1 MTRREFREHTAKL
14 IFMFDFYPKEEWKE
28 QFEFYADYS
37 EIKEE
42 DRDSLWQ
49 RVMAFEEKKTEVD
62 NLIDGASKKWRIS
75 RLSKTDLMLLRVA
88 VYEIKFDAEIP
99 NKVSV
104 NEAVELAK
112 IYGGDESPS
121 FVNGV
126 LAKFM
131 AGEESKEEK

>member
-88 VYEIKFDAEIP
+88 VYEIKFDSEIP
-99 NKVSV
+99 DKVSV

-112 IYGGDESPS
+112 IYGGDESPA

>member
-1 MTRREFREHTAKL
+1 MTRREFREHTAIL
-14 IFMFDFYPKEEWKE
+14 TFIFEFYPETEWTE
-28 QFEFYADYS
+28 QFKFYADYA

-42 DRDSLWQ
+42 DRESLRQ
-49 RVMAFEEKKTEVD
+49 RVLAIEEKKAEID
-62 NLIDGASKKWRIS
+62 SFIDGASKKWRIN

-88 VYEIKFDAEIP
+88 VFEIKFDTEIP
-99 NKVSV
+99 DKVSV

-112 IYGGDESPS
+112 IYGGDESPA

-131 AGEESKEEK
+131 TKVENKEEK

>member
-14 IFMFDFYPKEEWKE
+14 IFIFDFYPEAEWKE
-28 QFEFYADYS
+28 QFEFYADYC
-37 EIKEE
+37 EIKEA
-42 DRDSLWQ
+42 DREGLWQ
-49 RVMAFEEKKTEVD
+49 RVMALEEKKAEVD
-62 NLIDGASKKWRIS
+62 SLIDGASKKWRIS

-88 VYEIKFDAEIP
+88 VYEIKFDSEIP
-99 NKVSV
+99 DKVSI

-112 IYGGDESPS
+112 IYGGDESPA

-131 AGEESKEEK
+131 DGEESKEEK

>member
-14 IFMFDFYPKEEWKE
+14 IFIFDFYPEAEWKE
-28 QFEFYADYS
+28 QFDSYADYS

-42 DRDSLWQ
+42 DREGLWQ
-49 RVMAFEEKKTEVD
+49 RVMALEEKKAEVD
-62 NLIDGASKKWRIS
+62 SLIDGASKKWRIS

-88 VYEIKFDAEIP
+88 VYEIKFDSEIP
-99 NKVSV
+99 DKVSI

-112 IYGGDESPS
+112 IYGGDESPA

-131 AGEESKEEK
+131 DGEESKEEK

>member
-14 IFMFDFYPKEEWKE
+14 IFIFDFYPEAEWKE
-28 QFEFYADYS
+28 QFESYADYS

-42 DRDSLWQ
+42 DREGLWQ
-49 RVMAFEEKKTEVD
+49 RVMALEEKKAD
-62 NLIDGASKKWRIS
+62 IDSFIDGASKKWRIN

-88 VYEIKFDAEIP
+88 VYEIKFDSEIP
-99 NKVSV
+99 DKVSI

-112 IYGGDESPS
+112 IYGGDESPA

-131 AGEESKEEK
+131 DGEESKEEK

>member
-14 IFMFDFYPKEEWKE
+14 IFIFDFYPEAEWKE
-28 QFEFYADYS
+28 QFDYYADYS

-42 DRDSLWQ
+42 DREGLWQ
-49 RVMAFEEKKTEVD
+49 RVMALEEKKAEVD
-62 NLIDGASKKWRIS
+62 SLIDGASKKWRIS

-88 VYEIKFDAEIP
+88 VYEIKFDSEIP
-99 NKVSV
+99 DKVSI

-112 IYGGDESPS
+112 IYGGDESPA

-131 AGEESKEEK
+131 DGEESKEEK

>member
-14 IFMFDFYPKEEWKE
+14 IFIFDFYSEVEWKE

-42 DRDSLWQ
+42 DRNSLWQ

-62 NLIDGASKKWRIS
+62 SLIDGASKKWRIS

-88 VYEIKFDAEIP
+88 VYEIKFDSEIP
-99 NKVSV
+99 DKVSI

-112 IYGGDESPS
+112 IYGGDESPA

-131 AGEESKEEK
+131 SGEEAKEEK

>member
-14 IFMFDFYPKEEWKE
+14 IFIFDFYPEAEWKE
-28 QFEFYADYS
+28 QFDSYADYS

-42 DRDSLWQ
+42 DREGLWQ
-49 RVMAFEEKKTEVD
+49 RVMAFEEKKTEID

-88 VYEIKFDAEIP
+88 VYEIKFDSEIP
-99 NKVSV
+99 DKVSV

>member
-14 IFMFDFYPKEEWKE
+14 IFIFDFYPEAEWKE
-28 QFEFYADYS
+28 QFDSYADYS

-42 DRDSLWQ
+42 DREGLWQ
-49 RVMAFEEKKTEVD
+49 RVMALEEKKAEVD
-62 NLIDGASKKWRIS
+62 SLIDGASKKWRIS

-88 VYEIKFDAEIP
+88 VYEIKFDSEIP
-99 NKVSV
+99 DKVSV

>member
-14 IFMFDFYPKEEWKE
+14 IFIFDFYPEAEWKE

-37 EIKEE
+37 EIKEA
-42 DRDSLWQ
+42 DRGDLWQ
-49 RVMAFEEKKTEVD
+49 RVMALEEKKAEVD
-62 NLIDGASKKWRIS
+62 SLIDGASKKWRIS

-88 VYEIKFDAEIP
+88 VYEIKFDSEIP
-99 NKVSV
+99 DKVSI

-112 IYGGDESPS
+112 IYGGDDSPA

>member
-14 IFMFDFYPKEEWKE
+14 IFIFDFYPEAEWKE
-28 QFEFYADYS
+28 QFDYYADYS

-42 DRDSLWQ
+42 DREGLWQ
-49 RVMAFEEKKTEVD
+49 RVMALEEKKTEVD
-62 NLIDGASKKWRIS
+62 SLIDGASKKWRIS

-88 VYEIKFDAEIP
+88 VYEIKFDSEIP
-99 NKVSV
+99 DKVSI

-112 IYGGDESPS
+112 IYGGDESPA

-131 AGEESKEEK
+131 DGEESKEEK

>member
-14 IFMFDFYPKEEWKE
+14 IFIFDFYPESEWKE
-28 QFEFYADYS
+28 QFELYTDYS
-37 EIKEE
+37 GIKEE
-42 DRDSLWQ
+42 DKESLWQ
-49 RVMAFEEKKTEVD
+49 RALALENKKAEVD
-62 NLIDGASKKWRIS
+62 SLIDGASKKWRIS

-112 IYGGDESPS
+112 IYGGDESPA

-131 AGEESKEEK
+131 SGEEAKEEK

>member
-14 IFMFDFYPKEEWKE
+14 IFIFDFYSEVEWKE

-42 DRDSLWQ
+42 DRNSLWQ

-62 NLIDGASKKWRIS
+62 SLIDGASKKWRIS

-88 VYEIKFDAEIP
+88 VYEIKFDSEIP
-99 NKVSV
+99 DKVSI

-112 IYGGDESPS
+112 IYGGDESPA

-131 AGEESKEEK
+131 AGEEPKEEK

>member
-14 IFMFDFYPKEEWKE
+14 IFIFDFYPEAEWKE

-37 EIKEE
+37 EIKEV
-42 DRDSLWQ
+42 DREGLWQ
-49 RVMAFEEKKTEVD
+49 RVMALEEKKAEVD
-62 NLIDGASKKWRIS
+62 SLIDGASKKWRIS

-88 VYEIKFDAEIP
+88 VYEIKFDSEIP
-99 NKVSV
+99 DKVSI

-112 IYGGDESPS
+112 IYGGDESPA

-131 AGEESKEEK
+131 DGEEAKEEK

>member
-14 IFMFDFYPKEEWKE
+14 IFIFDFYPEAEWKE

-37 EIKEE
+37 EIKEV
-42 DRDSLWQ
+42 DREGLWQ
-49 RVMAFEEKKTEVD
+49 RVMALEEKKAEVD
-62 NLIDGASKKWRIS
+62 SLIDGASKKWRIS

-88 VYEIKFDAEIP
+88 VYEIKFDSEIP
-99 NKVSV
+99 DKVSI

-112 IYGGDESPS
+112 IYGGDESPA

-131 AGEESKEEK
+131 DGEESKEEK

>member
-28 QFEFYADYS
+28 QFEFYADYP

-88 VYEIKFDAEIP
+88 VYEIKFDSEIP
-99 NKVSV
+99 DKVSV

>member
-14 IFMFDFYPKEEWKE
+14 IFIFDFYPEAEWKE

-37 EIKEE
+37 EIKEA
-42 DRDSLWQ
+42 DREGLWQ
-49 RVMAFEEKKTEVD
+49 RVMALEEKKAEVD
-62 NLIDGASKKWRIS
+62 SLIDGASKKWRIS

-88 VYEIKFDAEIP
+88 VYEIKFDSEIP
-99 NKVSV
+99 DKVSI

-112 IYGGDESPS
+112 IYGGDESPA

-131 AGEESKEEK
+131 SGEEAKEEK